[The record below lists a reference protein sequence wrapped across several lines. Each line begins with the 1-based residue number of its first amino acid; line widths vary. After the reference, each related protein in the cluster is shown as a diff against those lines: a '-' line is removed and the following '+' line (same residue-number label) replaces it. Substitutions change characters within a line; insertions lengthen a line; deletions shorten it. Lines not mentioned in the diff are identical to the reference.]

1 MRSLQR
7 KSKIVA
13 TIGPAIKNYEML
25 HELLLMGVDV
35 VRLNFSHGDHA
46 AHKQSIEWIRKA
58 SKEIHRDIAILADL
72 QGPKIRT
79 CVLPGLTALS
89 RGQSFYF
96 CGTTDRLLEGDG
108 TRAKPLGITYPRMA
122 AELKIGDKLLIE
134 DGLTRMD
141 IINIDRAQNLI
152 EAVVVFGESINSHK
166 GVNFPGAK
174 LSASA
179 ITEKDWDDILFGIEN
194 EVDFFALSF
203 VRSAQEVKNLKTYVQ
218 NKGAGIQVIAKIEM
232 PEAIERIDEILAASD
247 GIMIARGD
255 LAVEIGNEKVPL
267 EQKKLIRK
275 ARAAGKPVITATQM
289 LMSMVLQPTPSRA
302 EASDVANA
310 VFDGS
315 DALMLSNETASG
327 VYPLKVVETMD
338 RLIMS
343 AEQYQD
349 RNEANNVE
357 IENKAPLEAAAVL
370 LANKMNS
377 KALSCLTRSG
387 LTARNLARLRPMVG
401 IYAFVEN
408 IKIRRQLALTKG
420 VFVIPWREIQR
431 QDYTVFD
438 DMAAE
443 LGRLNILKKNDT
455 AVFIAGIPTS
465 QKQGTSNTVA
475 LRKYGESIE

>member
-1 MRSLQR
+1 MRSLYR

-13 TIGPAIKNYEML
+13 TIGPAIKDYEML
-25 HELLLMGVDV
+25 RELLLLGVDV
-35 VRLNFSHGDHA
+35 VRLNFSHGDHET
-46 AHKQSIEWIRKA
+46 HLRSIEWIRKA

-79 CVLPGLTALS
+79 SILPGLTALS

-96 CGTTDRLLEGDG
+96 CGTSDRLQQGDG
-108 TRAKPLGITYPRMA
+108 TLAAPLGITYPRLA
-122 AELKIGDKLLIE
+122 AELKVGDILLIE

-141 IINIDRAQNLI
+141 VVKTDRTKNLVETKVI
-152 EAVVVFGESINSHK
+152 FGESINSHK

-179 ITEKDWDDILFGIEN
+179 VTEKDWEDIQFGVEH

-218 NKGAGIQVIAKIEM
+218 SKGSGIQVIAKIEM
-232 PEAIERIDEILAASD
+232 PEALDRIDEILTAAD
-247 GIMIARGD
+247 GIMVARGD
-255 LAVEIGNEKVPL
+255 LGVEIGNEKVPL
-267 EQKKLIRK
+267 EQKRLIKK
-275 ARAAGKPVITATQM
+275 ARACGKPVITATQM

-310 VFDGS
+310 VFDGT

-327 VYPLKVVETMD
+327 AYPLKVVETMD
-338 RLIMS
+338 RIILS
-343 AEQYQD
+343 AEQYLTSTESSD
-349 RNEANNVE
+349 SIHET
-357 IENKAPLEAAAVL
+357 KAPLESAAVS
-370 LANKMNS
+370 LAKQVNA
-377 KALSCLTRSG
+377 KALTCLTRSG
-387 LTARNLARLRPMVG
+387 YTARNLARFQPSIG

-408 IKIRRQLALTKG
+408 EKVRRQLALSKG
-420 VFVIPWREIQR
+420 VFVIPWKEIKS

-443 LGRLNILKKNDT
+443 LGRLGILKKGDT
-455 AVFIAGIPTS
+455 SVFVAGIPTS
-465 QKQGTSNTVA
+465 QKQGTSNTIA
-475 LRKYGESIE
+475 MRKYGERVE

>member
-1 MRSLQR
+1 M
-7 KSKIVA
+7 A
-13 TIGPAIKNYEML
+13 TIGPAIKSYEML
-25 HELLLMGVDV
+25 HEILLMGVDV

-46 AHKQSIEWIRKA
+46 THKRSIEWIRKA
-58 SKEIHRDIAILADL
+58 SKEIHREIGILADL

-79 CVLPGLTALS
+79 SLLPALTPLS
-89 RGQSFYF
+89 RGQSFFF

-108 TRAKPLGITYPRMA
+108 SAAKPLGITYPRLA
-122 AELKIGDKLLIE
+122 SELKKGDVLLIE

-141 IINIDRAQNLI
+141 VVATDKAKNVI
-152 EAVVVFGESINSHK
+152 EAKVVFGESINSHK

-203 VRSAQEVKNLKTYVQ
+203 VRSAQEVKNLKTYLL
-218 NKGAGIQVIAKIEM
+218 NKTAGIQVIAKIEM

-247 GIMIARGD
+247 GIMVARGD
-255 LAVEIGNEKVPL
+255 LGVEIGNEKVPL
-267 EQKKLIRK
+267 EQKRLIQK
-275 ARAAGKPVITATQM
+275 ARACGKPVITATQM

-327 VYPLKVVETMD
+327 SYPIKVVETMD
-338 RLIMS
+338 RLITS
-343 AEQYQD
+343 AEQYQGGQD
-349 RNEANNVE
+349 LAALEHE
-357 IENKAPLEAAAVL
+357 DKAPLEAAAAL
-370 LANKMNS
+370 LASKMNS
-377 KALSCLTRSG
+377 RALSCLTRSG
-387 LTARNLARLRPMVG
+387 LTARNLARLRPQVG

-408 IKIRRQLALTKG
+408 EKVRRQLALTRG
-420 VFVIPWREIQR
+420 VFVVPWKEIKS

-438 DMAAE
+438 DMASE
-443 LGRLNILKKNDT
+443 LGRLGVLKKGDT

-475 LRKYGESIE
+475 MRKYGELFE